1 MKERTVFATARKI
14 RTNVR
19 RRRRGEDESQ
29 KRKSVGSGKL
39 RLRFKL
45 LTSYFAEPLPLSRS
59 CSVYPGGP
67 LLLISP
73 RRQPLRNHSSAR
85 NDSLP
90 LSHFISIPSQLAF
103 AIDGY
108 ASPSPLS
115 KYNRDQLFEQPVT
128 QLVYTDRAPPPPS
141 IFSPIIAPRSNV
153 ENFCKLTID
162 HFQRKWVDG
171 SSY

>member
-1 MKERTVFATARKI
+1 MYVEKGEARTSRRNGNQLGAASYDWDLSYWQATLP
-14 RTNVR
+14 N
-19 RRRRGEDESQ
+19 
-29 KRKSVGSGKL
+29 
-39 RLRFKL
+39 
-45 LTSYFAEPLPLSRS
+45 PLPLSRS

-128 QLVYTDRAPPPPS
+128 QFVYTDRTPPPPPS
-141 IFSPIIAPRSNV
+141 IFPPIIAPRSSV